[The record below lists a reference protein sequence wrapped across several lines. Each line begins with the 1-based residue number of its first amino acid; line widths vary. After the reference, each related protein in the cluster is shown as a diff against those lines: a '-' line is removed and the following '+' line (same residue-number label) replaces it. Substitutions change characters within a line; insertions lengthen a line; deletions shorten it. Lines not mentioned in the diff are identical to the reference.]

1 MAMFYTR
8 CYVVLII
15 MEIIQ
20 NDFSKELS
28 KLLKKYKKTIT
39 ADKSGIHII
48 DCDNIETVVIQ
59 KATVAS
65 EDYRDTLMFMV
76 F

>member
-1 MAMFYTR
+1 MFYTR
-8 CYVVLII
+8 CYVALII
-15 MEIIQ
+15 MKIIQ

-39 ADKSGIHII
+39 TDKSGIHIV
-48 DCDNIETVVIQ
+48 DCDNIEGVIIQ

-65 EDYRDTLMFMV
+65 EDYRDTLMFV
-76 F
+76 VS

>member
-1 MAMFYTR
+1 MFYTR
-8 CYVVLII
+8 CYVALII

-28 KLLKKYKKTIT
+28 ELLKKHKKTIT
-39 ADKSGIHII
+39 ADKSGLHVV
-48 DCDNIETVVIQ
+48 DCDNIEAVIIQ

-65 EDYRDTLMFMV
+65 EDYRDTLIFV
-76 F
+76 VS